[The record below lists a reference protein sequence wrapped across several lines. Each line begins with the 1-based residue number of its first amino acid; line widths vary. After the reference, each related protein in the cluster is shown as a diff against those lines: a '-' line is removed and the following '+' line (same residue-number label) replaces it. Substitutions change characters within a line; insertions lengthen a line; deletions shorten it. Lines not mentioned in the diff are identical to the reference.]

1 MIDMKKTTLI
11 LSLALASV
19 AVFCSCSEK
28 AATESADAGESAG
41 MFFKAAKR
49 QGGGSGDLT
58 RLYIAERLQEHDNGE
73 ALHCSMIVD
82 LTPSSDGLSWSY
94 SLTDMTAQW
103 YKFAFVSVPDNISYS
118 PGETGASGVVDG
130 ASMFSAEDGCD
141 FNSIVIDYSQV
152 LEAQQADV
160 TLSRDENTDLHV
172 YRKIIDRWLLP
183 DMTLTED
190 VTMDRITGRL
200 IVDMGIPEDQFPREV
215 ESISIS
221 MRAPTVVYLHDEADG
236 SVLLKDYSEENFIF
250 EYTDIPWNRREP
262 FRIILDLLPSEI
274 SADVTVKYAGSNEG
288 VYYQLVS
295 SDGKV
300 SVKPATRTTVVFN
313 GISDGF
319 REIRYA
325 GFPDD
330 GDAVVDVAPDRWD

>member
-1 MIDMKKTTLI
+1 MLLAALTLTGTLAMGKTKERFVLQSKNYEFQDLKSSCAVEIEHSFGTIKFIDCEPGQVRVEVKVTTTETDETFIKDMRFMNPIEEVEVNKSGNRIIIENKNQRNENGFNRSRKGKRGYSGSRLK
-11 LSLALASV
+11 
-19 AVFCSCSEK
+19 SEK
-28 AATESADAGESAG
+28 DWSVDITVY
-41 MFFKAAKR
+41 MP
-49 QGGGSGDLT
+49 
-58 RLYIAERLQEHDNGE
+58 AE
-73 ALHCSMIVD
+73 M
-82 LTPSSDGLSWSY
+82 
-94 SLTDMTAQW
+94 
-103 YKFAFVSVPDNISYS
+103 
-118 PGETGASGVVDG
+118 
-130 ASMFSAEDGCD
+130 
-141 FNSIVIDYSQV
+141 SIN
-152 LEAQQADV
+152 LEAAFCDI
-160 TLSRDENTDLHV
+160 TMSENNQDLV
-172 YRKIIDRWLLP
+172 
-183 DMTLTED
+183 
-190 VTMDRITGRL
+190 
-200 IVDMGIPEDQFPREV
+200 VDMGIPEDQFPREV

-236 SVLLKDYSEENFIF
+236 SVLHKDYSEENFIF